1 MNLKKL
7 LMLVAGT
14 VLVVPTTLSVVAC
27 NDPVQL
33 KKIDSVITT
42 KELQEIVVP
51 SSDQSDKPSA
61 TEVLIAINTVD
72 KISLTDKDV
81 EITNITITGADIKG
95 IGNYDGTTNVTFT
108 TKVEKNLDALIKTKE
123 LGPITVPSSSTQP
136 TDKDVLVAINSVN
149 KDLNLTEQDVKI
161 TIKDDKNAT
170 VEGIGNFDGSTTVTF
185 TTNVKQN
192 IDKIIT
198 TKELKEI
205 VVPSSDK
212 SDKPS
217 VAEVMDAINK
227 VNSLSLTDKDVTI
240 ANITTTGA
248 DVAGIGKYDE
258 TTKVT
263 FTTKVEKNIDAL
275 IKTKELGTVIGPS
288 SSTQPTDKDVLVAI
302 NSVNKDLNLT
312 EQDVKITIKDDK
324 NATVVGIGNFD
335 GSTTVTFTTSK
346 EKVDIKT
353 VIQNTVLGD
362 IITTDSKPS
371 VAEVM
376 NAIDKVDKI
385 NLTNKDVEITNI
397 TITSADVAGIGK
409 YDGTTNV
416 TFTTVKQYS
425 DSEIQDAIKNAITE
439 ENSLPLSI
447 KKTENYNTAVQEL
460 TDIFKKDNDK
470 LLSALLSKDMQKQF
484 DVKKLGF
491 YDQVY
496 NTPKNADYVENG
508 FFKYPKTNVKVYFY
522 IAYNATG
529 DSGIFIPIG
538 LTITNK

>member
-42 KELQEIVVP
+42 KELKEIVVP
-51 SSDQSDKPSA
+51 SSYKSDKPSVA
-61 TEVLIAINTVD
+61 EVMDVINTVD

-81 EITNITITGADIKG
+81 TITNIT
-95 IGNYDGTTNVTFT
+95 
-108 TKVEKNLDALIKTKE
+108 
-123 LGPITVPSSSTQP
+123 
-136 TDKDVLVAINSVN
+136 
-149 KDLNLTEQDVKI
+149 
-161 TIKDDKNAT
+161 
-170 VEGIGNFDGSTTVTF
+170 
-185 TTNVKQN
+185 
-192 IDKIIT
+192 
-198 TKELKEI
+198 
-205 VVPSSDK
+205 
-212 SDKPS
+212 
-217 VAEVMDAINK
+217 
-227 VNSLSLTDKDVTI
+227 
-240 ANITTTGA
+240 
-248 DVAGIGKYDE
+248 
-258 TTKVT
+258 
-263 FTTKVEKNIDAL
+263 
-275 IKTKELGTVIGPS
+275 
-288 SSTQPTDKDVLVAI
+288 
-302 NSVNKDLNLT
+302 
-312 EQDVKITIKDDK
+312 
-324 NATVVGIGNFD
+324 
-335 GSTTVTFTTSK
+335 TTSA
-346 EKVDIKT
+346 
-353 VIQNTVLGD
+353 G
-362 IITTDSKPS
+362 
-371 VAEVM
+371 
-376 NAIDKVDKI
+376 
-385 NLTNKDVEITNI
+385 
-397 TITSADVAGIGK
+397 VAGIGK

-496 NTPKNADYVENG
+496 NTSKNADYVENG

-522 IAYNATG
+522 ISYNATGDTSG